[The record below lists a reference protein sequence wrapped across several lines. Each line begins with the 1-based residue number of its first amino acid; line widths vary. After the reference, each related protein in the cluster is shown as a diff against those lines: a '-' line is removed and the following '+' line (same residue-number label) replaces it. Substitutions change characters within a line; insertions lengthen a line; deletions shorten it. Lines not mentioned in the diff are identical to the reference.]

1 MSTKKSRV
9 LVKLNRQKKQQQ
21 HAHKAHKA
29 HKKYKTDGGSTS
41 KPSVKKSKKEKDN
54 DKDNDKNKDKDNDK
68 NVVSKKP
75 SQEDTIE
82 NDDDVE
88 VEVEVE
94 ADNDFDYEIEDDI
107 LQNDADIKQFN
118 QQKRDNEKREYKAL
132 KMFKTNQLY
141 PILNDPN
148 FAYKIAEKAE
158 FFNTQYKA
166 PILDIKKEAERWCE
180 RGFTIM
186 PHQHFVKNF
195 ISKQTPY
202 NSLILYF
209 GLGSGK
215 TCAAIGIAE
224 QTRQYMRLNSFENSI
239 MVIAKPSIQK
249 NFEKEIFDNSK
260 LHKINAKGER
270 VGDATR
276 NAVWNIENCVGN
288 TLLSEIN
295 PNTIVSMK
303 RADINEYIKRLIAKN
318 YSFYGYDKLRNYIV
332 NNIYKKLK
340 EAKLKD
346 GKTEE
351 ELAQLEIFLIEKHF
365 NNRLMII
372 DEVHNIRLSDAT
384 NKVEGTKTSD
394 MLLKIV
400 KHANLKLIL
409 LSATP
414 MYNKVEEIIWLT
426 NLVNLN
432 DGRSIIKIADVFD
445 SQTGKFV
452 EASTATGKESGE
464 ELLRRKLIGYVS
476 FIRGENPFIFPY
488 RIYPSIFDSK
498 RSITAIQQPKKMTTG
513 REIKDR
519 IKFIDV
525 YINGCGEY
533 QKRGYKVA
541 ITPLTEGNDNSQSYS
556 YKFIQKPLQ
565 CLNIVYPSEELDNY
579 NDTTK
584 GVSVNVENIVG
595 DNGLRNVMKYRKV
608 NIISSGTVASSGNN
622 EAKKD
627 FEYLKDVEHI
637 FKRENL
643 GKYSAKMANICD
655 IVENSEG
662 IVMIYSQYLESGIIP
677 MALALEEMGYSRF
690 GYHNLFRTAPTT
702 SNGSLHYTIISG
714 IAGYS
719 PEKLL
724 TETMETINSG
734 DNVNGDKIKV
744 VLITKA
750 GSEGLDFANIRQ
762 VHIMDSWFNMSRI
775 EQIIGRAVRT
785 KSHCRLP
792 FEKRC
797 VEIYM
802 HATYESGAPE
812 YMDMYLYRVAEKKA
826 VKMGQVTRLMKEVS
840 VDCLLNMAQSN
851 FTVEKLMSVVENRTI
866 KLELS
871 STPGKM
877 VPFSIGDKPYSA
889 ICDYMADCNY
899 RCHGNAVLPKPDK
912 LQLSTYSVDNL
923 KSNYQKIAKRIR
935 ELFREENV
943 YFYKKR
949 DLINRIQLREEYDIE
964 EIYYVLRMFVNKR
977 EILIDEY
984 GNKRHLLQKGD
995 YYAINHAELGQSSG
1009 ADTSIYDIT
1018 HPIQYKPASFTVNVG
1033 DMIIPE
1039 SQEQTMAKT
1048 KGPQLAPLLQKME
1061 DAVKDALMP
1070 IGDTVLA
1077 KGEKSWY
1084 KHLALGVEFLKTFIG
1099 GDLDDATIRKYVVD
1113 HMIDIMTYEEQLVL
1127 LDAIYGTNTPLTEM
1141 LINSALKTNIVGYFN
1156 SIKLKNGPDECIPL
1170 VSSET
1175 SKTKWTLLNL
1185 DEDAFLEEMKSV
1197 VAERLLRTTANEETL
1212 VKNRFFIL
1220 KGGKMVLRDIDNMGN
1235 PIMFI
1240 LKGEFKKKD
1249 LENPRAV
1256 NSNGAKLVDIKNE
1269 EIKKYIEDFVKVV
1282 NPTMTVKSYKKYKDF
1297 PKLTYCAIVEI
1308 IVRYYTDKQ
1317 VGNKVYYLRPFEN
1330 VYTMGNATFIAEK
1343 KR

>member
-1 MSTKKSRV
+1 MTTKKSGV
-9 LVKLNRQKKQQQ
+9 LVKRKLKQQ
-21 HAHKAHKA
+21 HNKKAY
-29 HKKYKTDGGSTS
+29 KKYKNYGGTTE
-41 KPSVKKSKKEKDN
+41 KKKETTVKKSKM
-54 DKDNDKNKDKDNDK
+54 
-68 NVVSKKP
+68 VVSKKP
-75 SQEDTIE
+75 TKEYTAEDAE
-82 NDDDVE
+82 DVE
-88 VEVEVE
+88 DSDVTVF
-94 ADNDFDYEIEDDI
+94 ADVDDDFDYEIEDDI
-107 LQNDADIKQFN
+107 LQNDADIKKYN
-118 QQKRDNEKREYKAL
+118 QQKRDNEKREHKAL
-132 KMFKTNQLY
+132 KMFKTNELY
-141 PILNDPN
+141 PTLNDPN
-148 FAYKIAEKAE
+148 FAYKIAEKKE
-158 FFNTQYKA
+158 FFGTQYNG

-215 TCAAIGIAE
+215 TCAGIGIAE
-224 QTRQYMRLNSFENSI
+224 QTRQYMRLNSFDNPI

-249 NFEKEIFDNSK
+249 NFEKELFDNSK
-260 LHKINAKGER
+260 LYKINAKGER
-270 VGDATR
+270 VGDNTR

-295 PNTIVSMK
+295 PNTIVTMK
-303 RADINEYIKRLIAKN
+303 RADINDYIKRLIAKN

-332 NNIYKKLK
+332 NNIYR
-340 EAKLKD
+340 KLKD
-346 GKTEE
+346 AKTKDGNTEE
-351 ELAQLEIFLIEKHF
+351 ELAQLEIHLIQKHF

-384 NKVEGTKTSD
+384 NKIEGTKTSD

-400 KHANLKLIL
+400 KHADLKLIL

-445 SQTGKFV
+445 PQTGKFA
-452 EASTATGKESGE
+452 EATTKNKESGE

-488 RIYPSIFDSK
+488 RIYPSIFAEK
-498 RSITAIQQPKKMTTG
+498 RSIKAIQYPKKMTSG
-513 REIKDR
+513 RDIKDPL
-519 IKFIDV
+519 KFIDV
-525 YINGCGEY
+525 YVNGCGEY
-533 QKRGYKVA
+533 QRRGYKVS
-541 ITPLTEGNDNSQSYS
+541 ISPLTEEKDVGLSYS

-579 NDTTK
+579 NDTAK

-627 FEYLKDVEHI
+627 FEYLPGVEHI

-655 IVENSEG
+655 IIAKSEG

-677 MALALEEMGYSRF
+677 MALALEEMGYTRF
-690 GYHNLFRTAPTT
+690 GYHNLFKMAPVPN
-702 SNGSLHYTIISG
+702 NGSLHYTIISG

-724 TETMETINSG
+724 AETIDAINSA
-734 DNVNGDKIKV
+734 DNRDGNKIKV

-802 HATYESGAPE
+802 HATYEPGATE
-812 YMDMYLYRVAEKKA
+812 YMDMYLYRIAEKKA
-826 VKMGQVTRLMKEVS
+826 IKMGQVTRLMKEVS

-851 FTVEKLMSVVENRTI
+851 FTVDKLMTVVENRDI
-866 KLELS
+866 ELELS
-871 STPGKM
+871 SKPGLL
-877 VPFSIGDKPYSA
+877 VPYKIGDKPYTA

-912 LQLSTYSVDNL
+912 LQLTTYSVDNL
-923 KSNYQKIAKRIR
+923 KSNYQKIANRIR
-935 ELFREENV
+935 ELFREENM

-964 EIYYVLRMFVNKR
+964 EIYYVLRQFITKR

-995 YYAINHAELGQSSG
+995 YYAINHAELGQSGDEGNS
-1009 ADTSIYDIT
+1009 TYDVT

-1033 DMIIPE
+1033 NIVSPQSTEDAQP
-1039 SQEQTMAKT
+1039 QKKD
-1048 KGPQLAPLLQKME
+1048 KGVQLARLLRQME
-1061 DAVKDALMP
+1061 DAVNDVFT
-1070 IGDTVLA
+1070 ITEETILA

-1084 KHLALGVEFLKTFIG
+1084 KHLALALPFLKTFIG
-1099 GDLDDATIRKYVVD
+1099 NGLDDATIRKYVVE
-1113 HMIDIMTYEEQLVL
+1113 HAIDIMTYEEQVVL
-1127 LDAIYGTNTPLTEM
+1127 IDAIYGTNTPLTEM

-1175 SKTKWTLLNL
+1175 SKAKWSLLNL
-1185 DEDAFLEEMKSV
+1185 DEDSFLEDVKGV
-1197 VAERLLRTTANEETL
+1197 VAERLTRTTTSGGDTL
-1212 VKNRFFIL
+1212 VKNRFFL
-1220 KGGKMVLRDIDNMGN
+1220 VRGGKMMLRDIDDIAN

-1256 NSNGAKLVDIKNE
+1256 NSNGAKLVDVKNE
-1269 EIKKYIEDFVKVV
+1269 EIKKYIEDLLKVV
-1282 NPTMTVKSYKKYKDF
+1282 NPTGKKAKTYKKYNDF
-1297 PKLTYCAIVEI
+1297 AKLTYCAIVEI
-1308 IVRYYTDKQ
+1308 IVRYFTDKQ

-1330 VYTMGNATFIAEK
+1330 VYTMGNATFVAEK